1 MKKLGLYLI
10 LALFSFSVNAQT
22 AASTV
27 KFPVIDPSPLD
38 VLYYPINAPKV
49 KKEDSS
55 MPVIR
60 VIYSRPAKKG
70 RDIFGVLEPFDKVY
84 RMGANENTEITFAK
98 NVTIG
103 DKKIKAG
110 TYSLFA
116 IPTASKWTIIVN
128 KQTDR
133 WGAYNY
139 DAAKDIVRLD
149 VDVNKLDKVIENF
162 SMTFTDLPN
171 GANLVIGWD
180 KTQVMLP
187 ILFKK

>member
-1 MKKLGLYLI
+1 MGV
-10 LALFSFSVNAQT
+10 LFAFYVNAQT
-22 AASTV
+22 SSTAV
-27 KFPVIDPSPLD
+27 KFSAIDSSPLD

-49 KKEDSS
+49 KFGDNS
-55 MPVIR
+55 MPIIKVL
-60 VIYSRPAKKG
+60 YSRPAKKG
-70 RDIFGVLEPFDKVY
+70 RDVFGVLEPFDKVY

-98 NVTIG
+98 NVIIG
-103 DKKIKAG
+103 NKKIKAG

-116 IPTASKWTIIVN
+116 IPTATKWTIIVN

-139 DAAKDIVRLD
+139 DATKNVITVD

-162 SMTFTDLPN
+162 SMSFTDLPN

-180 KTQVMLP
+180 KTQVILP

>member
-10 LALFSFSVNAQT
+10 FALFSFSVNAQT

-149 VDVNKLDKVIENF
+149 VDVIKLDKVIENF

>member
-1 MKKLGLYLI
+1 MKKLGLCLI
-10 LALFSFSVNAQT
+10 FAFFAFSVNAQT
-22 AASTV
+22 EVTTV

-49 KKEDSS
+49 KAGDNS
-55 MPVIR
+55 MPIIKV
-60 VIYSRPAKKG
+60 VYSRPAKKG
-70 RDIFGVLEPFDKVY
+70 RDVFGVLEPFDKVY

-116 IPTASKWTIIVN
+116 IPTATKWTIIVN

-139 DAAKDIVRLD
+139 DAAKDIVRVD